1 MIIQPHQQ
9 RVIDERD
16 DLDTKIDSLSTFI
29 QTNIIYNN
37 LPIDERQRL
46 TRQVVLMRKY
56 SQVLSER
63 IASF

>member
-1 MIIQPHQQ
+1 MIQPHQQ

-16 DLDTKIDSLSTFI
+16 ELDTKIESLSTFI